1 MHLCYRTAPGK
12 TSSIEAM
19 VVKEVLFPRVGGGT
33 GSVPVGI
40 WAVWASPAPVAAAS
54 ITARVRLRV
63 SFLIGY
69 SFTALVALRGD

>member
-1 MHLCYRTAPGK
+1 
-12 TSSIEAM
+12 M

-40 WAVWASPAPVAAAS
+40 WDVWAIPAPVAAS